1 MLESMNISSSNEK
14 VIPLPLIENWTT
26 NMASIPER
34 FSYGSLVDYLIKRQL
49 TFVHTADS
57 DGEETVT
64 IASLPVSQKPLRKGF
79 NFFKSGHVS
88 DVKFNKVEDVVHVTA
103 TVLSSYKNK
112 SYRTDIVLK
121 SQTGIVLK
129 AKCHCVAGQG
139 GKCNHV
145 AGVLFGLLDFQES
158 MKDAPESCTS
168 REQKWHQPS
177 RKAKKHTKPLKIGM

>member
-79 NFFKSGHVS
+79 NFF
-88 DVKFNKVEDVVHVTA
+88 
-103 TVLSSYKNK
+103 
-112 SYRTDIVLK
+112 
-121 SQTGIVLK
+121 Q
-129 AKCHCVAGQG
+129 
-139 GKCNHV
+139 
-145 AGVLFGLLDFQES
+145 
-158 MKDAPESCTS
+158 
-168 REQKWHQPS
+168 
-177 RKAKKHTKPLKIGM
+177 IGTYY